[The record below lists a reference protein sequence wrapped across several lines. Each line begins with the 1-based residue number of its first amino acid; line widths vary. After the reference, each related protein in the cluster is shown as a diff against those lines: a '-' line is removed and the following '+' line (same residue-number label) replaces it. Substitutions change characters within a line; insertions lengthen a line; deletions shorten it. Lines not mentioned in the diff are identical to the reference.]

1 MSANFREKGSRLWC
15 PPVRPC
21 YPSASDLGQFG
32 SSDLT
37 RQELRCCG
45 LQAGLGW
52 NLASIEFFQAVPPPY
67 QLDLCEPRL
76 RRANNDLAH
85 RVENIE
91 QGVECRPQLG
101 RPMEPDQIAIR
112 QLSDR

>member
-1 MSANFREKGSRLWC
+1 
-15 PPVRPC
+15 
-21 YPSASDLGQFG
+21 
-32 SSDLT
+32 
-37 RQELRCCG
+37 

-76 RRANNDLAH
+76 RRLRDHVRH
-85 RVENIE
+85 RIVERE